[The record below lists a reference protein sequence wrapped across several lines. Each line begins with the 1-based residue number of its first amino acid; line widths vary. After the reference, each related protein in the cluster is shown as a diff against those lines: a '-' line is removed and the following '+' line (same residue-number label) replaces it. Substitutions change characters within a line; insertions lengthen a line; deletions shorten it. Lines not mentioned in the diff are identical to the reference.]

1 MRHGHQ
7 TYGLFFD
14 TPGVITFDIGY
25 TKSNELIITLVDMD
39 CTIYHIEGTD
49 CNHVVKQFSEL
60 LGQSYIPPKWD
71 FGYGQS
77 RWGYMSDKEIREVAA
92 NYKKNHIPL
101 DMIYLDIDYMADYK
115 DFTVNTDTFPDLAKL
130 QKDMLEDG
138 IHLVPIIDA
147 GVKIEDG
154 YDVYEEGVQN
164 NYFCKDENGNDF
176 VVGVWPGRVHL
187 PDMLNKDAR
196 QWFGHKYKFLL
207 DQGIEGFWNDMNEPA
222 LFYSEKHLE

>member
-1 MRHGHQ
+1 
-7 TYGLFFD
+7 
-14 TPGVITFDIGY
+14 
-25 TKSNELIITLVDMD
+25 
-39 CTIYHIEGTD
+39 
-49 CNHVVKQFSEL
+49 
-60 LGQSYIPPKWD
+60 
-71 FGYGQS
+71 
-77 RWGYMSDKEIREVAA
+77 
-92 NYKKNHIPL
+92 
-101 DMIYLDIDYMADYK
+101 
-115 DFTVNTDTFPDLAKL
+115 
-130 QKDMLEDG
+130 MLEDG

-222 LFYSEKHLE
+222 LFYSEKHLEEVFEQLDHYNTNELDINSFFEMQNLIGSLANNEDDYKLFYHNYNGHILRHDKVHNIYG